1 MATIAPAT
9 APAVQGVRPASPAR
23 ARPQRQRFHE
33 VLSGQTIGK
42 PPQPQASLAQ
52 GAIARME
59 GGRRRLDEIIAQARS
74 GKTFKPRE
82 LLALQ
87 AEVYRI
93 SEDLSLVN
101 KVVEEG
107 VAGVKRLWN
116 MQI

>member
-1 MATIAPAT
+1 
-9 APAVQGVRPASPAR
+9 
-23 ARPQRQRFHE
+23 
-33 VLSGQTIGK
+33 VLSRQTIGK
-42 PPQPQASLAQ
+42 PPQPRPTLAE
-52 GAIARME
+52 GAISRIE
-59 GGRRRLDEIIAQARS
+59 EGRRRLDEIIAQARS

-93 SEDLSLVN
+93 SEELSLVN

-116 MQI
+116 MQV

>member
-1 MATIAPAT
+1 VASIAPT
-9 APAVQGVRPASPAR
+9 NAPAVAGVRPASPVR
-23 ARPQRQRFHE
+23 AKPKGQRFHE
-33 VLSGQTIGK
+33 VLSQQTIGK
-42 PPQPQASLAQ
+42 PPPPQPSLAE
-52 GAIARME
+52 GAIARVE
-59 GGRRRLDEIIAQARS
+59 KGRRRLDEIIAQAKS
-74 GKTFKPRE
+74 GKTFKPHE

-93 SEDLSLVN
+93 SEELSLVN

>member
-1 MATIAPAT
+1 MASIVPAT
-9 APAVQGVRPASPAR
+9 AAAVHGVRPASPAR
-23 ARPQRQRFHE
+23 AQPQVRQFHE
-33 VLSGQTIGK
+33 VLSRQTIGK
-42 PPQPQASLAQ
+42 PPQPQASQA
-52 GAIARME
+52 GVAIARIE
-59 GGRRRLDEIIAQARS
+59 EGRRRLDEIIAQAHS
-74 GKTFKPRE
+74 GKTFKPHE

-93 SEDLSLVN
+93 SEELSLVN

>member
-1 MATIAPAT
+1 
-9 APAVQGVRPASPAR
+9 
-23 ARPQRQRFHE
+23 
-33 VLSGQTIGK
+33 VLSSQTIGK

-52 GAIARME
+52 GAVARIDE
-59 GGRRRLDEIIAQARS
+59 SRRRLDEIITQARS
-74 GKTFKPRE
+74 GKTFKPHE

-93 SEDLSLVN
+93 SEELSLVN

>member
-1 MATIAPAT
+1 VSSIAQAT
-9 APAVQGVRPASPAR
+9 ASTVAGIRPASPAQAQPR
-23 ARPQRQRFHE
+23 GQRFHE
-33 VLSGQTIGK
+33 VLSRQTIGEAA
-42 PPQPQASLAQ
+42 QPQASLAR
-52 GAIARME
+52 GAIARIE
-59 GGRRRLDEIIAQARS
+59 VGRRRLDEIISQARS
-74 GKTFKPRE
+74 GKTFKPHE

-93 SEDLSLVN
+93 SEELSLVN

>member
-1 MATIAPAT
+1 VAGIVPTT
-9 APAVQGVRPASPAR
+9 SPAVSGVRPASPAR
-23 ARPQRQRFHE
+23 AAPKGQRFHE
-33 VLSGQTIGK
+33 VLSQQTIGK
-42 PPQPQASLAQ
+42 PTRPQTNLAQ
-52 GAIARME
+52 GAISRLDE
-59 GGRRRLDEIIAQARS
+59 GRRRLDEIIAQARS
-74 GKTFKPRE
+74 GKTFKPHE

-93 SEDLSLVN
+93 SEELSLVN

>member
-1 MATIAPAT
+1 MAAVTPAST
-9 APAVQGVRPASPAR
+9 PAVAGIRPPASVRPN
-23 ARPQRQRFHE
+23 PQGRFSE
-33 VLSGQTIGK
+33 VLSRQTIGN
-42 PPQPQASLAQ
+42 PPQPQANLAKS
-52 GAIARME
+52 AIARVE
-59 GGRRRLDEIIAQARS
+59 EGRRRLDEIITQARA
-74 GKTFKPRE
+74 GKTFKPHE

-93 SEDLSLVN
+93 SEELSLVN